1 MAERIVSPGVF
12 TRENDLSFL
21 AQGIG
26 EIGAAF
32 IGPFKQGPAFV
43 PTLVRT
49 QSEFADKFGT
59 PDGTYYTE
67 YAVQNYLR
75 EAGVATIV
83 RVMPT
88 GGYTQVDPIGLVQF
102 ATPSPQTFVVTV
114 VNVGGVNVFAIDG
127 VNKPPIQLVRGGVY
141 TFDVSAASNAI
152 HPFRFRVGGVGSDQF
167 TEGVVITGTQGEA
180 GAEVVFTVPNSAPNT
195 LQYYCTAHPGTMGN
209 IVSIVESQKL
219 IATIHSTEVG
229 DDEVGFGAFTVL
241 PSQTIPGSFVVS
253 GSGIGNVSASLLP
266 SATNDVRDVFGKSPF
281 GSKDGYVYSYFENQ
295 AANFTYD
302 ATAGVEAL
310 ALADQ
315 DFAYDASVAHTPF
328 IKSQLISG
336 ERYDLFRF
344 KTLGHGNN
352 ENTRFKIG
360 ISNVKAAG
368 EDGSTDYSTFSVTIR
383 AFNDTDKR
391 KTVLETFNNVNLDAA
406 SPNYIARVIGD
417 RFLTIDSAGKITE
430 NGDWLNNSKYIRV
443 ECVPQGTYPVS
454 AAPFAHGAYFNP
466 IFVGG
471 NESLVPA
478 VVYTTT
484 SVVNTAGAPI
494 RFSGFDFETPVVKI
508 DNLNYLNPIPN
519 SATAGANVDFGFDSQ
534 LTYIMSGSD
543 SADMVKRQFIVG
555 FQGGFNGQSPAV
567 SKNLGL
573 AISAANSQGFNL
585 SSATATG
592 TIAYQ
597 KAINAISNADEYDI
611 NMVVTPGVVRQLH
624 TTVCTSVIDM
634 VEARQDCFYIAD
646 FTKADATINE
656 ATSQA
661 SAVDSNYVGTYYPWV
676 KTVDTNTNKLIS
688 VPPSVLLPAVYA
700 ANDAIGAEWFAPAGL
715 NRGGISGAVSVLN
728 RLTHAERDTLYEN
741 KVNPIAAFPGQG
753 IVAFGQKTLQD
764 RASALDRINVRRLL
778 ITVKKFVASTSR
790 FLIFEQNT
798 AQTRGR
804 FINTVQPFLE
814 GIQQRQ
820 GLFAFKVVMD
830 ETNNTPDVVDRNIL
844 AGQIFLQP
852 AKTAEFIVIDF
863 NILPTGASFSA

>member
-43 PTLVRT
+43 PTIVRT

-83 RVMPT
+83 RVMNV
-88 GGYTQVDPIGLVQF
+88 GGYTQVDPIGLV
-102 ATPSPQTFVVTV
+102 
-114 VNVGGVNVFAIDG
+114 
-127 VNKPPIQLVRGGVY
+127 
-141 TFDVSAASNAI
+141 AS
-152 HPFRFRVGGVGSDQF
+152 GSN
-167 TEGVVITGTQGEA
+167 GK
-180 GAEVVFTVPNSAPNT
+180 
-195 LQYYCTAHPGTMGN
+195 
-209 IVSIVESQKL
+209 KL
-219 IATIHSTEVG
+219 IATIHSTEG
-229 DDEVGFGAFTVL
+229 GNEEVGFGTFSVS
-241 PSQTIPGSFVVS
+241 PSTTTSGSFVVS

-266 SATNDVRDVFGKSPF
+266 SSTSDVRDVFGTSPF
-281 GSKDGYVYSYFENQ
+281 GSKDGYVYSYFENE

-302 ATAGVEAL
+302 GDAGVESV

-315 DFAYDASVAHTPF
+315 DFSYDASVASTPWV
-328 IKSQLISG
+328 KSQLISG
-336 ERYDLFRF
+336 ERYNLIKFH
-344 KTLGHGNN
+344 TLGHGNN
-352 ENTRFKIG
+352 ENRRFKIG

-368 EDGSTDYSTFSVTIR
+368 EDGSTDYSTFSVTVR
-383 AFNDTDKR
+383 AFADTDKR
-391 KTVLETFNNVNLDAA
+391 KSVLETFNNVNLDPA
-406 SPNYIARVIGD
+406 SPNFIGRVIGD
-417 RFLTIDSAGKITE
+417 RYLTIDSAGKITE
-430 NGDWLNNSKYIRV
+430 NGDWVNNSKYIRV
-443 ECVPQGTYPVS
+443 EVAVQGTYPVP
-454 AAPFAHGAYFNP
+454 AAPFAHGAYTNP
-466 IFVGG
+466 IYVGG
-471 NESLVPA
+471 TESLVPA
-478 VVYTTT
+478 VVYTTG
-484 SVVNTAGAPI
+484 SVLNTAGAPTN
-494 RFSGFDFETPVVKI
+494 FSGFNFETAGVKI
-508 DNLNYLNPIPN
+508 DNLNYLNPIPEG
-519 SATAGANVDFGFDSQ
+519 ATVGANVDFGFDSQ
-534 LTYIMSGSD
+534 LSYIMSGSD
-543 SADMVKRQFIVG
+543 SSDMVKRQFVLAFQSG
-555 FQGGFNGQSPAV
+555 FDGQTPAV
-567 SKNLGL
+567 SKNLGT
-573 AISAANSQGFNL
+573 AINAANAQGFNL
-585 SSATATG
+585 SSATSTG
-592 TIAYQ
+592 TVAYQ

-611 NMVVTPGVVRQLH
+611 NMVATPGVIRQYH
-624 TTVCTSVIDM
+624 PSVTTAVIDM

-646 FTKADATINE
+646 FTKADATISD

-661 SAVDSNYVGTYYPWV
+661 TAVDSNYVGTYYPWV

-688 VPPSVLLPAVYA
+688 VPPSVLMPAVFA
-700 ANDAIGAEWFAPAGL
+700 SNDAIGAEWFAPAGL
-715 NRGGISGAVSVLN
+715 NRGGIVGAVSVLN
-728 RLTHAERDTLYEN
+728 RLTHSERDTLYEN
-741 KVNPIAAFPGQG
+741 KVNPIASFPGQG

-790 FLIFEQNT
+790 FLVFEQNT

-804 FINTVQPFLE
+804 FINTVQPYLE

-820 GLFAFKVVMD
+820 GLYAFKVVMD

>member
-43 PTLVRT
+43 PTIVRT

-83 RVMPT
+83 RVMNV
-88 GGYTQVDPIGLVQF
+88 GGYTQVDPIGLV
-102 ATPSPQTFVVTV
+102 
-114 VNVGGVNVFAIDG
+114 
-127 VNKPPIQLVRGGVY
+127 
-141 TFDVSAASNAI
+141 AS
-152 HPFRFRVGGVGSDQF
+152 GSN
-167 TEGVVITGTQGEA
+167 GK
-180 GAEVVFTVPNSAPNT
+180 
-195 LQYYCTAHPGTMGN
+195 
-209 IVSIVESQKL
+209 KL
-219 IATIHSTEVG
+219 IATIHSTEGG
-229 DDEVGFGAFTVL
+229 DEEVGFGTFTVS
-241 PSQTIPGSFVVS
+241 PSTTISGSFVVS

-266 SATNDVRDVFGKSPF
+266 SSTSDVRDVFGASPF

-302 ATAGVEAL
+302 GTAGVEAL

-315 DFAYDASVAHTPF
+315 DFAYDPSVATTPYV
-328 IKSQLISG
+328 KSQLISG
-336 ERYDLFRF
+336 DRYDLFRF
-344 KTLGHGNN
+344 HTLGHGNN
-352 ENTRFKIG
+352 ENRRFKIG

-368 EDGSTDYSTFSVTIR
+368 EDGSTDYSTFSVTVR
-383 AFNDTDKR
+383 SFADTDKR
-391 KTVLETFNNVNLDAA
+391 KSVLETFNNVNLDPA
-406 SPNYIARVIGD
+406 SPNFIARVIGD
-417 RFLTIDSAGKITE
+417 RFMTIDSDGKITE
-430 NGDWLNNSKYIRV
+430 NGDWLNNSKYVRV
-443 ECVPQGTYPVS
+443 EVAAQGTYPVS
-454 AAPFAHGAYFNP
+454 AAPFAHGAYTNP
-466 IFVGG
+466 IYVGG
-471 NESLVPA
+471 DETLVPA
-478 VVYTTT
+478 VVYTTG
-484 SVVNTAGAPI
+484 SAINTAGAPTN
-494 RFSGFDFETPVVKI
+494 FSGFNFETAGVKI

-519 SATAGANVDFGFDSQ
+519 SATVGANVDFGFDSQ

-543 SADMVKRQFIVG
+543 SADMVKRQFVLAFQSG
-555 FQGGFNGQSPAV
+555 FDGQTPAV
-567 SKNLGL
+567 SKNLGI
-573 AISAANSQGFNL
+573 AISGANTQGFNC

-592 TIAYQ
+592 TVAYQ

-611 NMVVTPGVVRQLH
+611 NMVATPGIIRQYH
-624 TTVCTSVIDM
+624 PSVTTAVIDM

-646 FTKADATINE
+646 FTKADASITD

-661 SAVDSNYVGTYYPWV
+661 TSVDSNYVGTYYPWV

-688 VPPSVLLPAVYA
+688 VPPSVLMPAVFA
-700 ANDAIGAEWFAPAGL
+700 SNDAIGAEWFAPAGL
-715 NRGGISGAVSVLN
+715 NRGGIVGAVSVLN
-728 RLTHAERDTLYEN
+728 RLTHSERDTLYEN
-741 KVNPIAAFPGQG
+741 KVNPIASFPGQG

-790 FLIFEQNT
+790 FLVFEQNT

-804 FINTVQPFLE
+804 FINTVQPYLE

>member
-43 PTLVRT
+43 PTIVRT

-83 RVMPT
+83 RVMNV
-88 GGYTQVDPIGLVQF
+88 GGYTQVDPIGLV
-102 ATPSPQTFVVTV
+102 
-114 VNVGGVNVFAIDG
+114 
-127 VNKPPIQLVRGGVY
+127 
-141 TFDVSAASNAI
+141 AS
-152 HPFRFRVGGVGSDQF
+152 GSN
-167 TEGVVITGTQGEA
+167 GK
-180 GAEVVFTVPNSAPNT
+180 
-195 LQYYCTAHPGTMGN
+195 
-209 IVSIVESQKL
+209 KL
-219 IATIHSTEVG
+219 IATIHSTEGG
-229 DDEVGFGAFTVL
+229 DEAVGFGTFSVDPIESA
-241 PSQTIPGSFVVS
+241 SFAVS
-253 GSGIGNVSASLLP
+253 GSGIGIVSASLLP
-266 SATNDVRDVFGKSPF
+266 SSTSDVRDVFGTSPF
-281 GSKDGYVYSYFENQ
+281 GSKDGYVYSYFENE
-295 AANFTYD
+295 ATNFTYD
-302 ATAGVEAL
+302 GESGVEAV

-315 DFAYDASVAHTPF
+315 DFAYDPSVATTPYV
-328 IKSQLISG
+328 KSQLISG

-344 KTLGHGNN
+344 HTLGHGNN
-352 ENTRFKIG
+352 ENRRFKIG

-368 EDGSTDYSTFSVTIR
+368 EDGSTDYSTFSVTVR
-383 AFNDTDKR
+383 AFADTDKR
-391 KTVLETFNNVNLDAA
+391 KSVLETFNNVNLDPA
-406 SPNYIARVIGD
+406 SPNFIGRVIGD
-417 RFLTIDSAGKITE
+417 RFLTIDPAGKITE

-443 ECVPQGTYPVS
+443 EVAVQGTYPVS
-454 AAPFAHGAYFNP
+454 AAPFAHGAYHNP
-466 IFVGG
+466 IFVGGG

-478 VVYTTT
+478 VVYTTG
-484 SVVNTAGAPI
+484 SVVNTAGAPTN
-494 RFSGFDFETPVVKI
+494 FSGFNFETAGVKI

-519 SATAGANVDFGFDSQ
+519 SATVGANVDFGFDSQ
-534 LTYIMSGSD
+534 LSYIMSGSD
-543 SADMVKRQFIVG
+543 SSDMVKRQFVLAFQSG
-555 FQGGFNGQSPAV
+555 FDGQSPAV
-567 SKNLGL
+567 SKNLGTS
-573 AISAANSQGFNL
+573 ISAGNSQGFNL
-585 SSATATG
+585 SSATANGTG
-592 TIAYQ
+592 AYQ

-611 NMVVTPGVVRQLH
+611 NMVVTPGVIRNLH
-624 TTVCTSVIDM
+624 PSVTTAVIDM

-646 FTKADATINE
+646 FTEANAPITQ

-661 SAVDSNYVGTYYPWV
+661 TSVDTNYAATYYPWV

-688 VPPSVLLPAVYA
+688 VPPSVLMPAVFA
-700 ANDAIGAEWFAPAGL
+700 SNDAIGAEWFAPAGL
-715 NRGGISGAVSVLN
+715 NRGGIVGAVSVLN
-728 RLTHAERDTLYEN
+728 RLTHSERDTLYEN
-741 KVNPIAAFPGQG
+741 KVNPIASFPGQG

-790 FLIFEQNT
+790 FLVFEQNT

-804 FINTVQPFLE
+804 FINTVQPYLE